1 MSTNLEQ
8 SSTAVHHA
16 PPRVRAVTAWE
27 LIAITL
33 RYYRKLILLG
43 YGVISV
49 VGALILAIVV
59 LVEGRE
65 IRAAG
70 RVYDRH
76 LHLTPGLDTRWTRP
90 AGSASCVWAVRCSG
104 HPAPGSPIRA
114 LRQLGPADPASAS
127 YRLDSTVTRSRQSTR
142 GSSARLL
149 DPLRSLIRAVLMQ
162 N

>member
-65 IRAAG
+65 IRVVFLLATALFLCG
-70 RVYDRH
+70 SMLLEDVSPRLMIELGHQGISQHH
-76 LHLTPGLDTRWTRP
+76 LAVQRTFIVLDEHAIGNQSVPCWFDHTHHDPDALP
-90 AGSASCVWAVRCSG
+90 AVD
-104 HPAPGSPIRA
+104 A
-114 LRQLGPADPASAS
+114 LRKDLVN
-127 YRLDSTVTRSRQSTR
+127 LDV
-142 GSSARLL
+142 
-149 DPLRSLIRAVLMQ
+149 
-162 N
+162 

>member
-65 IRAAG
+65 IRVVFLLATALF
-70 RVYDRH
+70 VC
-76 LHLTPGLDTRWTRP
+76 
-90 AGSASCVWAVRCSG
+90 GSMLLEDVSPRLMIELG
-104 HPAPGSPIRA
+104 HQGISQHHP
-114 LRQLGPADPASAS
+114 
-127 YRLDSTVTRSRQSTR
+127 DS
-142 GSSARLL
+142 
-149 DPLRSLIRAVLMQ
+149 LRSELPSCPNWPAYQPPFGGGPCI
-162 N
+162 